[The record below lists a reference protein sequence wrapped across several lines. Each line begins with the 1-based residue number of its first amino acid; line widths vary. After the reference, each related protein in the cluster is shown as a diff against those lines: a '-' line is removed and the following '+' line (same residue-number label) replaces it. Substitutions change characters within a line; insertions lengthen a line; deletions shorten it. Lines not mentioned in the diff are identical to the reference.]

1 MKASRLSCLI
11 YFVILILSACSK
23 RIIPEKPD
31 LAKTYFSLD
40 SLPVSEIDI
49 PLQINLKPFYDIAD
63 KNVQKIYASEGWPHE
78 FIVDNCDT
86 KYMYRFKR
94 GPLRIAA
101 NGNTISFNFTG
112 SYIIAGSQRVCTG
125 TGSDRV
131 AITPWSPTCTCGLNE
146 AEPRVDIGYK
156 ASLQLKP
163 DYNIAARLQPF
174 EPKPL
179 DKCTVCFWKH
189 DITPVVMKQ
198 LKEQLKDAGKEI
210 EDSLNG
216 INLRPQF
223 QQLWNILNTGIRM
236 YDMGYLK
243 INPEKI
249 RISTLRARNDSLNI
263 SVGISARPLISLAK
277 SADYKTVIPD
287 ISDFSQRSGFSIFID
302 AIMDYDSLSLL
313 LTRALNGKRI
323 NMDKAGKYIIID
335 KCGIYG
341 ADNERLIIK
350 IQFTGSETGIM
361 YLTGK
366 PVFDKEKN
374 NIVVKQIDF
383 DVKTRDLLIKTARWL
398 FNRRIIN
405 ELNKYASFDIQGYT
419 DTVLSKVNTA
429 MNREWQKGI
438 SSSGKVN
445 SLQVI
450 NIYPFKN
457 SFILRCNAKGQLS
470 IRIDQVAL

>member
-1 MKASRLSCLI
+1 MKKSRL
-11 YFVILILSACSK
+11 FPFILLFIVSLNACSK

-40 SLPVSEIDI
+40 TLPVSEIDV

-63 KNVQKIYASEGWPHE
+63 KNVQKTYASEGWPHE

-86 KYMYRFKR
+86 RYMYRFKR

-112 SYIIAGSQRVCTG
+112 SYIIAGAQRICTG

-131 AITPWSPTCTCGLNE
+131 AITPWTPTCTCGLNE

-163 DYNIAARLQPF
+163 DYNITAKLQPL

-189 DITPVVMKQ
+189 DITPTVMKQ

-210 EDSLNG
+210 EDSING
-216 INLRPQF
+216 INLRPRF
-223 QQLWNILNTGIRM
+223 QQLWDILNTGIRV

-249 RISTLRARNDSLNI
+249 RLSTLHARNDSLNV
-263 SVGISARPLISLAK
+263 SVGISARPLISLTK
-277 SADYKTVIPD
+277 NDDQKTVVPD
-287 ISDFSQRSGFSIFID
+287 ISDFGRHSGFSVYVD
-302 AIMDYDSLSLL
+302 AIMDYDSLSMI
-313 LTRALNGKRI
+313 LTRTLKGKRI
-323 NMDKAGKYIIID
+323 NMDKVGKYIIID
-335 KCGIYG
+335 KCSIYG
-341 ADNERLIIK
+341 ADNEKLIIK
-350 IQFTGSETGIM
+350 IQFTGSETGVM

-374 NIVVKQIDF
+374 NITVKQIDF
-383 DVKTRDLLIKTARWL
+383 DVKTRDLLIKTAKWL

-419 DTVLSKVNTA
+419 DTLLLKVSSA

-445 SLQVI
+445 DLRVI

-457 SFILRCNAKGQLS
+457 VFILRCNAKGDLS
-470 IRIDQVAL
+470 IRIDEIAL

>member
-1 MKASRLSCLI
+1 
-11 YFVILILSACSK
+11 
-23 RIIPEKPD
+23 
-31 LAKTYFSLD
+31 
-40 SLPVSEIDI
+40 
-49 PLQINLKPFYDIAD
+49 
-63 KNVQKIYASEGWPHE
+63 
-78 FIVDNCDT
+78 
-86 KYMYRFKR
+86 
-94 GPLRIAA
+94 
-101 NGNTISFNFTG
+101 
-112 SYIIAGSQRVCTG
+112 
-125 TGSDRV
+125 
-131 AITPWSPTCTCGLNE
+131 
-146 AEPRVDIGYK
+146 
-156 ASLQLKP
+156 
-163 DYNIAARLQPF
+163 
-174 EPKPL
+174 
-179 DKCTVCFWKH
+179 
-189 DITPVVMKQ
+189 MKQ

-210 EDSLNG
+210 EDSLKG

-223 QQLWNILNTGIRM
+223 QQLWNILNTSVRIHDIGF
-236 YDMGYLK
+236 LK

-249 RISTLRARNDSLNI
+249 RLSSLYARNDSLNI

-287 ISDFSQRSGFSIFID
+287 ISDFSQRSGFNIYID

-313 LTRALNGKRI
+313 LTKELNGKRI
-323 NMDKAGKYIIID
+323 DMDKVGKYIIID
-335 KCGIYG
+335 KCIIYG
-341 ADNERLIIK
+341 ADNEQLIIK

-405 ELNKYASFDIQGYT
+405 ELNKYASFDIQGYA

-438 SSSGKVN
+438 FSSGKVA

-470 IRIDQVAL
+470 IRVDQVAL